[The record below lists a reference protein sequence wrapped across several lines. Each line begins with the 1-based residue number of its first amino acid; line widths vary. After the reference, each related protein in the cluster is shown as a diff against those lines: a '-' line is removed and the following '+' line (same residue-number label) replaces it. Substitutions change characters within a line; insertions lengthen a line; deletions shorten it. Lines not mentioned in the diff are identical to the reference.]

1 MLGHLFSNQQF
12 FPQLVACVVLCI
24 EANPLPPIR
33 PQGREGPFAA
43 LQRFL
48 ASTFGFSSPVSNQEK
63 LATQH
68 YEGSHLPSDEHILN
82 GLIGFQRFR
91 QGLNN
96 VQHQ

>member
-1 MLGHLFSNQQF
+1 MFKILLGHPVNNVLK
-12 FPQLVACVVLCI
+12 QLVACVVLCI
-24 EANPLPPIR
+24 EANPIPQR

-48 ASTFGFSSPVSNQEK
+48 ASTFGFSSPQTNQEK
-63 LATQH
+63 VQH